1 MIKHIIATAALA
13 GVAALANAAEPVS
26 AAPFSAPGTFYVG
39 ADVGATK
46 MHGATDGNR
55 TSYGA
60 FAGYTIN
67 PNFAVE
73 AGFGRLYDWSS
84 WGATERANQT
94 SLSVLGSVPIANNL
108 SLYGRLGVNQI
119 SMRGEIPIGNGGK
132 YVFKDDTTRGL
143 LGVGLNYKLT
153 EKVSAR
159 IEVQRPGL
167 DLTNYKA
174 GVSYAF

>member
-13 GVAALANAAEPVS
+13 GIAAIANAQQVS

-39 ADVGATK
+39 ADAGSTKLTGA
-46 MHGATDGNR
+46 ADGSR

-60 FAGYTIN
+60 FAGYTLN

-73 AGFGRLYDWSS
+73 AGFGRLYDWSAY
-84 WGATERANQT
+84 GAHERGNQA
-94 SLSVLGSVPIANNL
+94 SLSLLGSVPVATNL

-119 SMRGEIPIGNGGK
+119 SMRGEIPTTNGGK
-132 YVFKDDTTRGL
+132 YVFKDDTTRAL
-143 LGVGLNYKLT
+143 LGVGLNYKLN

>member
-13 GVAALANAAEPVS
+13 GIAAMANAQQLA
-26 AAPFSAPGTFYVG
+26 AAPFSAPGGFYVG
-39 ADVGATK
+39 ADAGSTKLTGA
-46 MHGATDGNR
+46 ADGNR

-60 FAGYTIN
+60 FAGYTLN

-73 AGFGRLYDWSS
+73 AGFGRLYDWSGY
-84 WGATERANQT
+84 GASERGNQA
-94 SLSVLGSVPIANNL
+94 SLSLLGSVPLAGNL

-119 SMRGEIPIGNGGK
+119 SMRGEIPTTNGGK
-132 YVFKDDTTRGL
+132 YVFKDDTTRAL

-159 IEVQRPGL
+159 VEVQRPGL

>member
-13 GVAALANAAEPVS
+13 GIAAIANAAEPVA
-26 AAPFSAPGTFYVG
+26 AAPFSAPGAVYAG
-39 ADVGATK
+39 ADLGTTQL
-46 MHGATDGNR
+46 HGAADGHR
-55 TSYGA
+55 TSYGG
-60 FAGYTIN
+60 FLGYTLN

-73 AGFGRLYDWSS
+73 AGFGRLYDWSG
-84 WGATERANQT
+84 WGAHERANQA
-94 SLSVLGSVPIANNL
+94 SVSVLGSVPVASNL

-119 SMRGEIPIGNGGK
+119 SMRGEIPTTNGGK
-132 YVFKDDTTRGL
+132 YVFKDDTTRAL
-143 LGVGLNYKLT
+143 LGIGLNYKLN

-159 IEVQRPGL
+159 VEVQRPGL